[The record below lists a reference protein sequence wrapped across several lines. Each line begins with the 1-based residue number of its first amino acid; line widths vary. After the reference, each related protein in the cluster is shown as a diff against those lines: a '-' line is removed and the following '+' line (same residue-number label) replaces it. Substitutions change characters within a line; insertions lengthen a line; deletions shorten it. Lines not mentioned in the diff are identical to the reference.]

1 MGDDCNRMSFQ
12 LISMLRVLIDH
23 AEAQSKGRK
32 EIMKSIDN
40 ISTELKHSNDSI
52 KTELMNLNKS
62 IASLTSS
69 IDNLR
74 QVLINQRAS
83 SNEAL
88 SHHQIQPEA
97 YARPNNVIGPGN
109 TQPNMSSITPI
120 DTLNITVNIEQSP
133 IIPPPS
139 IPSRRTVIPLF
150 SSPPS
155 NMTNEEIEVLANIIA
170 QALEH
175 PEHRL

>member
-40 ISTELKHSNDSI
+40 ISTELKQSNDSI

-74 QVLINQRAS
+74 QVLISQRAS

-97 YARPNNVIGPGN
+97 YA
-109 TQPNMSSITPI
+109 QPNTSSITPI
-120 DTLNITVNIEQSP
+120 DTLNITVNIEQPP

>member
-74 QVLINQRAS
+74 QVLISQRAS

-88 SHHQIQPEA
+88 SHHQIQPLLKI
-97 YARPNNVIGPGN
+97 YLLPIHSILRRPK
-109 TQPNMSSITPI
+109 QKYHLLLLM
-120 DTLNITVNIEQSP
+120 E
-133 IIPPPS
+133 
-139 IPSRRTVIPLF
+139 
-150 SSPPS
+150 
-155 NMTNEEIEVLANIIA
+155 
-170 QALEH
+170 
-175 PEHRL
+175 